1 MVSQLLLL
9 YPLESKPSVNDIQIH
24 IMSLVD
30 GREMEFC
37 QVLGVDPVEV
47 DGRGGGLAD
56 SIKTERPY
64 LTWKELLRVLRSMG
78 LDREADTLKH
88 KILLGQI

>member
-1 MVSQLLLL
+1 M
-9 YPLESKPSVNDIQIH
+9 
-24 IMSLVD
+24 
-30 GREMEFC
+30 
-37 QVLGVDPVEV
+37 EV